1 MTRDD
6 TILLYNPNPE
16 KDRPSLD
23 VPLSLLAASKYLDKA
38 GYKIKIIKDNLYENH
53 LDVLREAAKNSPI
66 MGVSAMT
73 GYQIHDGLEAC
84 KIAKEANKDIK
95 FIWGGYHPTIYPVQT
110 LENPYV
116 DIVVKGKGEMAFYEL
131 IERIVEGES
140 LEGLEGVYWK
150 ENGKVFSNPDR
161 AQAPLDDDP
170 PMPYHLVDIE
180 KCLFASEFGKRTISY
195 VSSYGCPYSCTFCVE
210 VGVFNRRWVGLRAD
224 LVVND
229 LERLEKE
236 YGVDAINFYDS
247 LFFVSVKRAKG
258 ILQGVLDRKLTV
270 RLGNL
275 YGRSRQ
281 LNQSDDEL
289 WELLE
294 KTRTYSIL
302 CGAESGDQDALDIMN
317 KEMDVEDNIKFAKK
331 CQDYG
336 IKVIFSTLVG
346 VPFPDHTYEEI
357 KKKTDEQ
364 IEATL
369 NLFDKCLSFDSRH
382 RGLMFIYAPF
392 PGTPM
397 YDEAVKLGFKA
408 PTSLE
413 EWSKLDL
420 LGQLTP
426 WVTKQQAD
434 LVNMMSQF
442 IFMFFATDTIVWAKE
457 KVKNRLYKRIF
468 IMAFKIMGSVAKMR
482 WKYKY
487 FSYPIDYKML
497 LMARSVN
504 RWI

>member
-1 MTRDD
+1 MKTVFISGNFN
-6 TILLYNPNPE
+6 ILHPGHQRLIKFASE
-16 KDRPSLD
+16 LGDRLIVGVNSD
-23 VPLSLLAASKYLDKA
+23 FIA
-38 GYKIKIIKDNLYENH
+38 GDQAFISEEYRLEGVKNN
-53 LDVLREAAKNSPI
+53 VWVSEAFL
-66 MGVSAMT
+66 
-73 GYQIHDGLEAC
+73 LEA
-84 KIAKEANKDIK
+84 KIEE
-95 FIWGGYHPTIYPVQT
+95 YLQT
-110 LENPYV
+110 LKP

-346 VPFPDHTYEEI
+346 VPFPDHT
-357 KKKTDEQ
+357 
-364 IEATL
+364 
-369 NLFDKCLSFDSRH
+369 
-382 RGLMFIYAPF
+382 
-392 PGTPM
+392 
-397 YDEAVKLGFKA
+397 
-408 PTSLE
+408 
-413 EWSKLDL
+413 
-420 LGQLTP
+420 
-426 WVTKQQAD
+426 
-434 LVNMMSQF
+434 
-442 IFMFFATDTIVWAKE
+442 
-457 KVKNRLYKRIF
+457 
-468 IMAFKIMGSVAKMR
+468 
-482 WKYKY
+482 
-487 FSYPIDYKML
+487 
-497 LMARSVN
+497 
-504 RWI
+504 